1 MGGICK
7 AKGEFT
13 SVIKKEQLGKDN
25 GECFY
30 IHSNQF
36 GDDAGKWMPELSAS
50 GDYSRVWTS
59 TGFIF
64 AVADLVSKDSSRVN
78 WKYYQ
83 LDEAVG
89 KAAIRAAA
97 VGDLQALACRC
108 RRPPSI
114 CGAFDPRNDRIPNL
128 QSDNGEHRN
137 SWEKFLVLC
146 YAVDTG
152 FYKGRWGT
160 VDAPRYSGKESRPCL
175 AFVAPLLFGSPSMYQ
190 GSFGYVP
197 TLTIPRKI
205 KLSLEELQKVARVKC
220 ELVFRWNRRKGGMRK
235 GDTCPS

>member
-1 MGGICK
+1 M
-7 AKGEFT
+7 
-13 SVIKKEQLGKDN
+13 
-25 GECFY
+25 
-30 IHSNQF
+30 
-36 GDDAGKWMPELSAS
+36 
-50 GDYSRVWTS
+50 
-59 TGFIF
+59 
-64 AVADLVSKDSSRVN
+64 N

-89 KAAIRAAA
+89 KAAIRAASRQVTCKLSLVDA
-97 VGDLQALACRC
+97 DGHLVSVER
-108 RRPPSI
+108 
-114 CGAFDPRNDRIPNL
+114 FDPRNDRIPNL

-152 FYKGRWGT
+152 YNKGRWGT

-205 KLSLEELQKVARVKC
+205 KLSLEELQKVAKVKC
-220 ELVFRWNRRKGGMRK
+220 ELVFRAGSDVK
-235 GDTCPS
+235 DE